1 MPTLSGLADV
11 VRSLGTPGT
20 VTLERTNSAGGS
32 NVEGVWVTG
41 SKSTRVMDPTI
52 VHPISGRDRILLPEG
67 VRTRETIVTYA
78 TEPLQTATEFG
89 PAADVL
95 IHRPLGQTTD
105 QRYVV
110 QTTEDWGHVSG
121 HWRVFSTR
129 EPKG

>member
-1 MPTLSGLADV
+1 MPVLGGLADV

-20 VTLERTNSAGGS
+20 VTLERSISAGGA
-32 NVEGVWVTG
+32 NDEGVFVAG
-41 SKSTRVMDPTI
+41 SKSKRVMSPTT

-67 VRTRETIVTYA
+67 VRTRESIVTYA
-78 TEPLQTATEFG
+78 TEPLRTATEFG

-105 QRYVV
+105 QRYIV
-110 QTTEDWGHVSG
+110 QTTEDWGHASG

>member
-1 MPTLSGLADV
+1 MPVLGGLADV

-20 VTLERTNSAGGS
+20 VTLERTNSAGGD
-32 NVEGVWVTG
+32 NDEGVFVAG
-41 SKSTRVMDPTI
+41 PKSKRILPPTI

-95 IHRPLGQTTD
+95 IHKPKGQTTD

-110 QTTEDWGHVSG
+110 QTVEDWGHATG